1 MASFGEAAA
10 AISVT
15 VELFNLCVEG
25 LHAISRAK
33 HSHKSLIDFTTRL
46 DLEIARLVLWG
57 RNAGLDRSKLDP
69 SLEPV
74 QPLLAKILGA
84 VASSIQSAGQLKATY
99 GLDLVDTEGGNSPS
113 PQSSSSPS
121 LAKLDILSLPQISSA
136 IQRQQ
141 LLSLKLKKHTS
152 IYKKTKWAI
161 LDGEKAIGFVD
172 AIKGYVD
179 GLNKLL
185 TESQKAALDAETT
198 ALRIAILG
206 TDWSQ
211 PVKMLSTIEN
221 ATMGRYESLALPARL
236 ARLRLELEIEE
247 IAPSLSEAG
256 RLPASP
262 LPIQYDQLQSL
273 GMDRSVAVFHNMNVL
288 VEWRNLTASE
298 ASGETGRARAK
309 QAAGLASIFQEL
321 KSQPAEYRV
330 LGCVGYVDQRDHRP
344 PRLGTVFNMPQVP
357 QTSTTKK
364 LFHSLYEYLSS
375 PDFEDFQPALGQ
387 RFELARK
394 LTRGFLQFHQLGW
407 LHKNIRSH
415 NIIFFP
421 ESETALIES
430 PFILGFAFSRP
441 YEAGISDPVA
451 VAEELELYQHREY
464 QGKTGKGYNLRYDLF
479 SIGLLLFEIAKWR
492 SLKNYFTRLRKHDAE
507 VDTKTFATKLVEEE
521 KEELKFRM
529 GEHYTTAVMAC
540 LEGQFGVEGDDR
552 NDTSLKLAYFDKV
565 VKTLALC
572 RA

>member
-33 HSHKSLIDFTTRL
+33 YSNKSLIDFTTRL

-57 RNAGLDRSKLDP
+57 RNAGLDRSKLDS

-84 VASSIQSAGQLKATY
+84 VASSIQSADQLKATY

-185 TESQKAALDAETT
+185 TESQKIALDAETT

-236 ARLRLELEIEE
+236 ARLRLEMEVEE
-247 IAPSLSEAG
+247 VAPSLSEAG
-256 RLPASP
+256 QLPAKP
-262 LPIQYDQLQSL
+262 LPIQY
-273 GMDRSVAVFHNMNVL
+273 
-288 VEWRNLTASE
+288 
-298 ASGETGRARAK
+298 
-309 QAAGLASIFQEL
+309 
-321 KSQPAEYRV
+321 
-330 LGCVGYVDQRDHRP
+330 
-344 PRLGTVFNMPQVP
+344 
-357 QTSTTKK
+357 
-364 LFHSLYEYLSS
+364 
-375 PDFEDFQPALGQ
+375 
-387 RFELARK
+387 
-394 LTRGFLQFHQLGW
+394 
-407 LHKNIRSH
+407 
-415 NIIFFP
+415 
-421 ESETALIES
+421 
-430 PFILGFAFSRP
+430 
-441 YEAGISDPVA
+441 
-451 VAEELELYQHREY
+451 
-464 QGKTGKGYNLRYDLF
+464 
-479 SIGLLLFEIAKWR
+479 
-492 SLKNYFTRLRKHDAE
+492 
-507 VDTKTFATKLVEEE
+507 
-521 KEELKFRM
+521 
-529 GEHYTTAVMAC
+529 
-540 LEGQFGVEGDDR
+540 
-552 NDTSLKLAYFDKV
+552 
-565 VKTLALC
+565 
-572 RA
+572 